1 MSDVKRTD
9 SRTDRPEESRTD
21 RPTDKRPNKRG
32 QKARE
37 TRRRILAAALE
48 LFVRDGYG
56 ATNLQDIAS
65 GAGVAV
71 QTIYFTFG
79 NKRTLLRELVD
90 VTIAGD
96 DEPVATMDRPW
107 YTDALAAE
115 TAEDMLRAYV
125 PGTASVLARVAPI
138 SRVVDAAAAS
148 DPEVAA
154 LWPQDADPRYVV
166 QRAAADALTGKP
178 GARPEVSA
186 EEAADLLY
194 GLLSPELYLLFVR
207 ERGWSRDRWERWADA
222 TLRAQLCAS

>member
-1 MSDVKRTD
+1 MSDVKRT
-9 SRTDRPEESRTD
+9 ST
-21 RPTDKRPNKRG
+21 RG
-32 QKARE
+32 QKALQ

-56 ATNLQDIAS
+56 ATNLQDVAT

-71 QTIYFTFG
+71 QTIYFAFG
-79 NKRTLLRELVD
+79 NKRTLLKELVD

-107 YTDALAAE
+107 YRDALAAG
-115 TAEDMLRAYV
+115 TAEEMLRAYV
-125 PGTASVLARVAPI
+125 AGTTLILERVAPVV
-138 SRVVDAAAAS
+138 RVLEAAAAS

-154 LWPQDADPRYVV
+154 LWPSEVDPRHVV
-166 QRAAADALTGKP
+166 QRGAAEALTGKP

-207 ERGWSRDRWERWADA
+207 ERGWPRERWERWVGE
-222 TLRAQLCAS
+222 TLRGQLCGGAGA